1 MIFKKVI
8 PILILLVAIIFQKA
22 SSQSYVAFSS
32 GFSIDLNNKKT
43 FYHLPVILRMKP
55 FKKSGFFIE
64 GNYGIL
70 FSRQGAADA
79 YTTNPALPEHV
90 VLTETV
96 LPHLFTI
103 SLGGEIHL
111 YTNKKSKN
119 SIYLDIAAG
128 VSSQHFRVN
137 YKNYDKLNYEVLNPD
152 LSTDSSGLVLSIA
165 GVYNFHKQNMFLM
178 LHVQTPPLIS
188 ATRSY
193 TMTYE
198 LIAPLELTFGYK
210 LLNKRK

>member
-22 SSQSYVAFSS
+22 SSQSFVAFSS

-43 FYHLPVILRMKP
+43 FYHLPVILRVKP
-55 FKKSGFFIE
+55 FKESGFFIE
-64 GNYGIL
+64 GNYGIV

-96 LPHLFTI
+96 RPLLFTI
-103 SLGGEIHL
+103 SLGGELNL

-119 SIYLDIAAG
+119 SIYLNMAAG

-137 YKNYDKLNYEVLNPD
+137 HRNYDKLNYEVINPD
-152 LSTDSSGLVLSIA
+152 LSTDSSGLVVSIA

-178 LHVQTPPLIS
+178 LHVQTLPLIR
-188 ATRSY
+188 ARQPY
-193 TMTYE
+193 TMTYK
-198 LIAPLELTFGYK
+198 LMAPLELTFGYK
-210 LLNKRK
+210 LLSKRK